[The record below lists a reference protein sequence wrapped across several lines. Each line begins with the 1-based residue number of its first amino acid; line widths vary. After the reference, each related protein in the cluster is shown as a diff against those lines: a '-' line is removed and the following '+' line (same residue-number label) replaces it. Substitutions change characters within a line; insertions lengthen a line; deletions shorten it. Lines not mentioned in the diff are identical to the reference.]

1 MIIEAIATGKTLVEA
16 QEAAVSQLGD
26 VGNANIEFEI
36 LAHPKPKTL
45 GLFGGSDAKVRAYAE
60 VPDAKPKAEAKAPK
74 KEKKSVKKETEEK
87 NETTKKEVVK
97 SAVMTAEN
105 EKKVVAYLTSILENM
120 GVQNVKIELSV
131 EEDGTRINFD
141 GDKLGVAIG
150 RKGET
155 LDAIQHLV
163 SLVANKGQDDYVR
176 VTLNPGGYRQKREEI
191 LVSLAQ
197 KSAQKAIKF
206 NKNVILEA
214 MNSYE
219 RRIIHNAVQEIE
231 GVMSWSIGE
240 NDHRRVVIGTSKDNK
255 PFRENNRRGGY
266 NRGRSNN
273 RGGYGRGR
281 KPSQT
286 VNKTPDRA
294 PKSDSE
300 NMPLYGV
307 IK

>member
-1 MIIEAIATGKTLVEA
+1 MIIEAIATGKTLAEA

-26 VGNANIEFEI
+26 IGNANVDFEI
-36 LAHPKPKTL
+36 ITHPKPKTL
-45 GLFGGSDAKVRAYAE
+45 GLFGGCDAKVRAYAE
-60 VPDAKPKAEAKAPK
+60 VPDKKSKAEPAKA
-74 KEKKSVKKETEEK
+74 KSEASKAQEETE
-87 NETTKKEVVK
+87 KKEVIE
-97 SAVMTAEN
+97 SAVMTPEN
-105 EKKVVAYLTSILENM
+105 EKRVTSYLTSILENM
-120 GVQNVKIELSV
+120 GVENVKIELSV
-131 EEDGTRINFD
+131 EEDGTKINFD

-176 VTLNPGGYRQKREEI
+176 ITLNPGGYRQKREEI
-191 LVSLAQ
+191 LISIAN

-219 RRIIHNAVQEIE
+219 RRIIHNAVQKVD

-255 PFRENNRRGGY
+255 PFRDNRRGGY
-266 NRGRSNN
+266 NRGRGNSRSSYNN
-273 RGGYGRGR
+273 RSR
-281 KPSQT
+281 KPSQSI
-286 VNKTPDRA
+286 NKAPDRA

>member
-26 VGNANIEFEI
+26 VGNANVEFEI
-36 LAHPKPKTL
+36 LAQPKPKAL
-45 GLFGGSDAKVRAYAE
+45 GLFGGSDAKVRAYIE
-60 VPDAKPKAEAKAPK
+60 VADKKQESPAKKETPVK
-74 KEKKSVKKETEEK
+74 KEKSVEEPAKKEA
-87 NETTKKEVVK
+87 VK
-97 SAVMTAEN
+97 RAVMTKEN
-105 EKKVVAYLTSILENM
+105 ETKVVDYLTSILTNLGVEN
-120 GVQNVKIELSV
+120 NKIDLAI
-131 EEDGTRINFD
+131 EEDGTKINFD

-163 SLVANKGQDDYVR
+163 SLVANKGQGDYVR

-191 LVSLAQ
+191 LINLAN
-197 KSAQKAIKF
+197 KSVQKAIKF

-219 RRIIHNAVQEIE
+219 RRIIHNAVQEFE

-240 NDHRRVVIGTSKDNK
+240 NEHRRVVIGTSKDNK
-255 PFRENNRRGGY
+255 PFRENNHRGGYKKGGRGNQRGGY
-266 NRGRSNN
+266 NRS
-273 RGGYGRGR
+273 R
-281 KPSQT
+281 KPSQA

-300 NMPLYGV
+300 NMPLYGI

>member
-1 MIIEAIATGKTLVEA
+1 MIIEAIATGKTLAEA
-16 QEAAVSQLGD
+16 QEAAVSQLGNVD
-26 VGNANIEFEI
+26 ELNVEFEI
-36 LAHPKPKTL
+36 ITHPKPKTL
-45 GLFGGSDAKVRAYAE
+45 GLFGGCDAKVRAYAE
-60 VPDAKPKAEAKAPK
+60 VPDAKPKAEPK
-74 KEKKSVKKETEEK
+74 KEKKAVNKDETKEVETAKKEPIE
-87 NETTKKEVVK
+87 
-97 SAVMTAEN
+97 SAVMTPEN

-120 GVQNVKIELSV
+120 GVEDIKINLSV
-131 EEDGTRINFD
+131 EEDGTKINFD
-141 GDKLGVAIG
+141 GNKLGVAIG

-191 LVSLAQ
+191 LVSLAH
-197 KSAQKAIKF
+197 KSAQKAVKF
-206 NKNVILEA
+206 NKNVVLEA

-255 PFRENNRRGGY
+255 MFRENNRRGGY
-266 NRGRSNN
+266 NRSRGNS
-273 RGGYGRGR
+273 RGGFNNRGR

-286 VNKTPDRA
+286 VSKTPDRA

>member
-1 MIIEAIATGKTLVEA
+1 MIIEAIATGKTLAEA
-16 QEAAVSQLGD
+16 QEAAVSQLGNVD
-26 VGNANIEFEI
+26 NINVEFEI
-36 LAHPKPKTL
+36 ITHPKPKTL
-45 GLFGGSDAKVRAYAE
+45 GIFGGCDAKVRAYAE
-60 VPDAKPKAEAKAPK
+60 VPDAKPKAEPK
-74 KEKKSVKKETEEK
+74 KENKSVNKEETADESAKKEP
-87 NETTKKEVVK
+87 VK
-97 SAVMTAEN
+97 SAVMTPEN
-105 EKKVVAYLTSILENM
+105 EKNVVSYLTSILENM
-120 GVQNVKIELSV
+120 GVENIEINLSV
-131 EEDGTRINFD
+131 EEDGTKINFN

-155 LDAIQHLV
+155 LDSIQHLV

-191 LVSLAQ
+191 LVSLAN

-266 NRGRSNN
+266 NRGRGN
-273 RGGYGRGR
+273 RGGYNKGR

-286 VNKTPDRA
+286 VNKIPDRA